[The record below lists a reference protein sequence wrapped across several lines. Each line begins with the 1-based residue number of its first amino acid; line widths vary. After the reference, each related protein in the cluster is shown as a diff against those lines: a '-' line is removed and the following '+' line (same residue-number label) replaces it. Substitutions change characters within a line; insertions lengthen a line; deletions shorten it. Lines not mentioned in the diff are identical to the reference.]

1 MSEETMAKAQA
12 QPVGDPIK
20 SSVLKS
26 SAVMALGTL
35 VSRVL
40 GFVRWSLLIAA
51 IGGLAANDAFQIANN
66 LPNTVYN
73 LLAAGVLDA
82 ILVPQIVR
90 AFKSSSGSDYVNRLI
105 TLAGTILFGMT
116 LLTLVGA
123 SVLVNIFAVEM
134 SPGWKSLAIV
144 FSLWCLPQI
153 FFYGLYN
160 LLGETLNAR
169 GIFGPYTW
177 VPVVNNIIGIVGLI
191 VFIWVYG
198 GATNVDDPA
207 IWTFERTA
215 LLAGP
220 ATLGVVVQALLL
232 IIPLRKA
239 GIRIRPDFKF
249 RGAGL
254 RSASKIAGWMFA
266 VLLVNQLS
274 IISTTNIAAAA
285 NNWREITGQYAPSI
299 TAVNFTFMIYMMP
312 QSIIATSIAIAV
324 FTRIASAV
332 ADNDLPQVSQ
342 DFHFGVRVTTVLNLW
357 AAAILGAG
365 AIPIFQAL
373 APGTGEEQVYGTAL
387 ALVVML
393 PGLGVAAISMFAHR
407 VFFALEDGKPILL
420 SVLAPTVAFVVTS
433 WVLKAFLPGYLWV
446 TGALAAEAAMRLGV
460 AWLSLRFVAARIP
473 GVRKAVIAS
482 ETAVYFVIALLA
494 GLVAYGLLWLVNP
507 YAPGASYSVQL
518 FGAAWRGIVVVLA
531 VTVVYVLLMAVFDRR
546 SFDAVLQAVGN
557 RIPRVKQFGEKLPQ
571 VDLFKSSDVEPVPT
585 EAADFFAAGP
595 NPLQPVWFSEKLA
608 SSSGFVADEVA
619 SEAAS
624 KPAEAAPTWFEKLFE
639 QLYKLAVVFQPAPLK
654 HADPV
659 AAPAADKTSGQPS
672 GRATAA
678 VTDTAVAKVSEFGT
692 ASEFGAAAEFASS
705 GEPDLSNEFGAAAEF
720 MPASAHLDIDLEETQ
735 VIGHLRP
742 LPARS
747 HLAPPAQESHADLH
761 RPQPKEPLHEP
772 QGDQHSEHR
781 SHPLVIRRP
790 SRPVHPEVAAPP
802 AASSAAKRASQ
813 QVSAL
818 TSYITPALSKLKN
831 SASSAL
837 KSDRT
842 GKNAAEASSE
852 ISFKNGIMVETLHRG
867 TRVISQ
873 SLESARQ
880 TVDDFQAG
888 KRVDPTKPT
897 IVIFALAT
905 LFALLLAL
913 ATLGLLP
920 SGGSHLDK
928 GADTP
933 TSSVTATAPPN
944 LTNHLA
950 KK

>member
-1 MSEETMAKAQA
+1 MNEETMAKAQA

-40 GFVRWSLLIAA
+40 GFLRWSLLIAA

-177 VPVVNNIIGIVGLI
+177 VPVVNNIIGIIGLV

-232 IIPLRKA
+232 IIPLRNA

-332 ADNDLPQVSQ
+332 ADNDLPKVSQ

-420 SVLAPTVAFVVTS
+420 SVLAPTLAFVITS

-473 GVRKAVIAS
+473 GVRRAVIVS
-482 ETAVYFVIALLA
+482 ETAVYFMIALLA
-494 GLVAYGLLWLVNP
+494 GLIAYGLLWLVNP

-557 RIPRVKQFGEKLPQ
+557 RIPGVKQFGQKLPQ
-571 VDLFKSSDVEPVPT
+571 VNLFNSSEIETVPA
-585 EAADFFAAGP
+585 EAADFFTAGQ

-608 SSSGFVADEVA
+608 RSSGFVADEVA
-619 SEAAS
+619 SAPMF
-624 KPAEAAPTWFEKLFE
+624 KPAEATMTWFEKLFE

-654 HADPV
+654 HASPV
-659 AAPAADKTSGQPS
+659 AEPTATNSHTLGKATSDAAS
-672 GRATAA
+672 
-678 VTDTAVAKVSEFGT
+678 KVNEFGPGT
-692 ASEFGAAAEFASS
+692 EFTEVAEFSS
-705 GEPDLSNEFGAAAEF
+705 SSEFGAAAEF
-720 MPASAHLDIDLEETQ
+720 MPASPESGTDLEETQ
-735 VIGHLRP
+735 VIEHIHP
-742 LPARS
+742 SSARS
-747 HLAPPAQESHADLH
+747 HLSPSSPESHAGQQRLH
-761 RPQPKEPLHEP
+761 PKDPTHEHH
-772 QGDQHSEHR
+772 GEHR

-790 SRPVHPEVAAPP
+790 SKPVHPEATARAAT
-802 AASSAAKRASQ
+802 SSAAKRASQ

-831 SASSAL
+831 SASSVL
-837 KSDRT
+837 KSDQNE
-842 GKNAAEASSE
+842 KNAAQASSE

-897 IVIFALAT
+897 IVIFVLAT
-905 LFALLLAL
+905 LFSLLLAL

-928 GADTP
+928 SAVAPVFCVSDV
-933 TSSVTATAPPN
+933 SSPN
-944 LTNHLA
+944 LASHLEKVICA
-950 KK
+950 PNSADMR